1 MSLACPSRMAAN
13 HGDALPTDALA
24 RREGLRLLGAVALLL
39 AAALVMAGGLLWRE
53 HSRGRPPA
61 QPAAVRVA
69 R

>member
-1 MSLACPSRMAAN
+1 MAAK
-13 HGDALPTDALA
+13 HIDGLPTDVIA

-39 AAALVMAGGLLWRE
+39 AAALLMAGGLLWRE
-53 HSRGRPPA
+53 HARARPHV

>member
-1 MSLACPSRMAAN
+1 MLLASDLTMARK
-13 HGDALPTDALA
+13 HGEALPTDALA

-39 AAALVMAGGLLWRE
+39 AISLVMAGGLLWRE
-53 HSRGRPPA
+53 HARGRPHA